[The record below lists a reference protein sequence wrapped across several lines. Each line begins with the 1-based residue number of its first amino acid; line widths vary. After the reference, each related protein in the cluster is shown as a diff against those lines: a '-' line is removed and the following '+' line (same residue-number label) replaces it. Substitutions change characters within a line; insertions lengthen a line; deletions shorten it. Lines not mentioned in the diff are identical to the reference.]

1 MSFQEC
7 KYNLENKR
15 KWLETN
21 LPNSCKCNDH
31 SCTCLCCVFWNCE
44 GLQSRQKH
52 YSPKA
57 YLVHTADKY
66 DFWFQVKD
74 KPQSQ
79 ITLSAWFMSQGNIY
93 WVKLIGT
100 FEENHRNLLQIV
112 SQASPHHLFCR
123 SIVSYPS
130 DWIHPSVK
138 WGTCSRKMGHL
149 SAHRSEL
156 EGCLEL

>member
-1 MSFQEC
+1 MSFRER

-15 KWLETN
+15 KWFETN
-21 LPNSCKCNDH
+21 LSNSYKCNDH
-31 SCTCLCCVFWNCE
+31 SYTCLYYVFWNCE

-93 WVKLIGT
+93 WVKLMGM

-112 SQASPHHLFCR
+112 YQTSLHHLYCR
-123 SIVSYPS
+123 SIQSLRLDSPR
-130 DWIHPSVK
+130 WK
-138 WGTCSRKMGHL
+138 MGTWSRKMGHL

-156 EGCLEL
+156 EGYLEL